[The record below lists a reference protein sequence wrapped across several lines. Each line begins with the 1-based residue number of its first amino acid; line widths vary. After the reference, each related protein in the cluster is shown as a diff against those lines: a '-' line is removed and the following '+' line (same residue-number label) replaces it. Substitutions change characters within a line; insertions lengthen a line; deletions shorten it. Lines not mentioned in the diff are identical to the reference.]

1 MRRRSNSAGALAS
14 VMVRGTRDEE
24 ALARSASLGRLLNP
38 APEGVRVMGP
48 AAAAVAR
55 IKNEYR
61 YQMLLK
67 SADRK
72 QLNRILGEI
81 RRFAA
86 AEKWSATALAIDV
99 DPVTLL

>member
-1 MRRRSNSAGALAS
+1 
-14 VMVRGTRDEE
+14 VIVRGTQDEE
-24 ALARSASLGRLLNP
+24 ALARSAAVARLVNP
-38 APEGVRVMGP
+38 APEGVRVLGP

-67 SADRK
+67 SANRK
-72 QLNRILGEI
+72 QLNQILGAI

-86 AEKWSATALAIDV
+86 AEKWSAATLAIDV